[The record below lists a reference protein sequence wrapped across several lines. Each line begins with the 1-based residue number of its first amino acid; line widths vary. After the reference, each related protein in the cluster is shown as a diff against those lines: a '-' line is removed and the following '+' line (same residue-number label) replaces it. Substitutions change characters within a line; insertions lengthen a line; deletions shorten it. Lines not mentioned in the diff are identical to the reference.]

1 MACSNRRR
9 SPRGSTRTQ
18 QTLSGMPALPVHISL
33 PANASLSDPIV
44 HTVQVEH
51 LHCVQCGPA
60 WTPLALKVWR
70 GLHPLKLA
78 LVQKCTGN
86 SSTGTLNIGSW
97 PKLNTPLKPQCTLRH
112 QAIRSRP
119 PGAKKIVVVVHFGDQ
134 RFACGAPSSPAT
146 CLPMPSHARN
156 GALPPPATPTA
167 PH

>member
-1 MACSNRRR
+1 M
-9 SPRGSTRTQ
+9 
-18 QTLSGMPALPVHISL
+18 
-33 PANASLSDPIV
+33 
-44 HTVQVEH
+44 
-51 LHCVQCGPA
+51 QCGPA

-112 QAIRSRP
+112 QAIRGRP

-146 CLPMPSHARN
+146 CLSMPSHARN
-156 GALPPPATPTA
+156 GACHPLPPLQRPTDLRCLSPQVSLVVRSYRGRDVPAREHLTSGERQLEHTLFLRVII
-167 PH
+167 